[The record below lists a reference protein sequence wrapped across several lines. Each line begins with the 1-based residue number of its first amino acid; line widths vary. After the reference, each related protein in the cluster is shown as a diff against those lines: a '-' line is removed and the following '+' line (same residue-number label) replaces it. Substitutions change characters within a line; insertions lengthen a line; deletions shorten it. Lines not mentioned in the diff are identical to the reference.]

1 MNLLQNAHI
10 VARTVIAR
18 DAYECEGLKRFMPS
32 IPSLFSFFSVLLT
45 KYFSSIFSFLVLIN
59 DLPFLMKQP
68 PKKEISEE
76 NQISYACD
84 VVRLLLPW
92 LRKLRQEQME
102 EKKLEAKIK
111 GSVFWTSIVV
121 CHKLVS
127 EIAVH
132 ANLFLLQVFW
142 LMI

>member
-1 MNLLQNAHI
+1 MQ
-10 VARTVIAR
+10 
-18 DAYECEGLKRFMPS
+18 
-32 IPSLFSFFSVLLT
+32 
-45 KYFSSIFSFLVLIN
+45 
-59 DLPFLMKQP
+59 QP
-68 PKKEISEE
+68 PKMNISEV
-76 NQISYACD
+76 NRIHYACH
-84 VVRLLLPW
+84 VLRLLLPW